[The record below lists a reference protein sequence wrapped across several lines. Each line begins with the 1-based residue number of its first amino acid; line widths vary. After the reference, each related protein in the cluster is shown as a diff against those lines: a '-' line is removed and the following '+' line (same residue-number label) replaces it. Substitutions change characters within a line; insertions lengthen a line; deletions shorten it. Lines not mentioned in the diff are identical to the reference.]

1 MTKFGVAQS
10 VRRVEDPRLLKGNG
24 SYTDDITLPGTVYGV
39 VLRSPHAAAVITSLD
54 TTAAAALPG
63 VLAVYTG
70 ADLNADGIGG
80 LPCAALLKN
89 RDGSPQVAPPHPVLA
104 DGTVRH
110 VGDPVAF
117 IVAESVTAARDA
129 AEAILVDYDVLPS
142 STDLAT
148 TIEPGVPQVWD
159 EAPNNVVFDWEIGQ
173 KDKTDELFAAAAHVT
188 KLTVVNNRI
197 VVNSM
202 EARAA
207 FAEYDA
213 ATERWTL
220 RTNTQ
225 GGWLLKD
232 LLASAVFKVPEER
245 FRIITPDVGGGFGMK
260 IFLYAE
266 HVLTCYAA
274 RKLGRPVKWTSE
286 RSEAFLSDTQGRD
299 NITLGELALDADH
312 KFLALRTRN
321 VANMGAYLSTFAPYI
336 PTYAGT
342 GVLAGVYGFQ
352 AIYANVI
359 GVFTNTVP
367 VDAYR
372 GAGRPESNYLV
383 ERLVNAAAVELGVD
397 RVELR
402 RKNMVP
408 PEAMPHKTPVGKLYD
423 SGDFRIVL
431 DAALKTVD
439 WHGFEARRAAASKQG
454 KRRGIG
460 LAYYLEATGGA
471 PTERAEIR
479 FADDGFVDVYVGTQS
494 TGQGHETA
502 YVQLT
507 VDRLGV
513 PGEKVRVKQGDTDTI
528 PTGGGTGGA
537 RSLYSEGQAILLT
550 ASSVIEKGKKAA
562 SEALEAAPA
571 DIVFEDGRFSIVGTD
586 RGMDI
591 MTLAATQR
599 ARAVKGED
607 VTTLDAAEVANIDV
621 AHLPQRLPHRRG
633 GDRSGHRRDR
643 DRALQ
648 RDRRRG
654 QGGQSADRARPG
666 AWRRGAGV
674 RPGGAGT
681 HGVRPGFRPAAVRQL
696 HGLRA
701 AAGRRPA
708 GHRGGTGRSAV
719 RVEPA
724 RREGRGR
731 GRRGGQP
738 AGGDQRHHRRAAAI
752 RGDAYRHAG
761 HAGEGLAGNH
771 AGEGG
776 LIRPAINTTLPPR
789 WVCGGN
795 LAWLFALDRFVSSN
809 RRASYGHLGP
819 HCRPRQRH
827 GR

>member
-1 MTKFGVAQS
+1 MTKFGMAQS

-24 SYTDDITLPGTVYGV
+24 SYTDDIVLPGTAHGV
-39 VLRSPHAAAVITSLD
+39 VLRSPHAAARITALD
-54 TTAAAALPG
+54 TAAAAALPG
-63 VLAVYTG
+63 VLAIYTS

-80 LPCAALLKN
+80 LPCAAQLKN
-89 RDGSPQVAPPHPVLA
+89 RDGSSQAAPPHPVLA
-104 DGTVRH
+104 DGRVRH

-129 AEAILVDYDVLPS
+129 AEAIMVEYDVLPS
-142 STDLAT
+142 CTDLAT
-148 TIEPGVPQVWD
+148 ALQPGVPQVYD
-159 EAPNNVVFDWEIGQ
+159 DVPNNCVFDWEIGQ
-173 KDKTDELFAAAAHVT
+173 KAKTDELFAQAAHVT

-197 VVNSM
+197 VVASM

-207 FAEYDA
+207 LAEYDPA
-213 ATERWTL
+213 AGKFTL

-232 LLASAVFKVPEER
+232 LMSAAVFKLPAEK

-286 RSEAFLSDTQGRD
+286 RSEAFLCDTQGRD
-299 NITLGELALDADH
+299 NITLGELALDKDH
-312 KFLALRTRN
+312 RFLALRTRN
-321 VANMGAYLSTFAPYI
+321 VANMGGYLSTFGPYI
-336 PTYAGT
+336 PTVAGT
-342 GVLAGVYGFQ
+342 GVLASIYGFK

-383 ERLVNAAAVELGVD
+383 ERLVDAAAAELGVD

-402 RKNMVP
+402 RKNIVP
-408 PEAMPHKTPVGKLYD
+408 TSAMPHKTPVGKLYD
-423 SGDFRIVL
+423 SGDFTIVL
-431 DAALKTVD
+431 DAALRHVD
-439 WHGFEARRAAASKQG
+439 WAGFESRRAAAAKSG

-460 LAYYLEATGGA
+460 MAYYLEATGGA

-479 FADDGFVDVYVGTQS
+479 FADDDFVDVYVGTQS

-550 ASSVIEKGKKAA
+550 ATSVIEKGKKAA

-571 DIVFEDGRFSIVGTD
+571 DIVFEAGRFSIVGTD

-591 MTLAATQR
+591 LALAAIQR
-599 ARAVKGED
+599 ARAAKGED
-607 VTTLDAAEVANIDV
+607 VTTLDAAEVANID
-621 AHLPQRLPHRRG
+621 AHTFPNGCHIAEVEVDPETGMVSIVRYSVTDDVGKAVNPLIV
-633 GDRSGHRRDR
+633 
-643 DRALQ
+643 
-648 RDRRRG
+648 RG
-654 QGGQSADRARPG
+654 QVHGGVAQGFGQAVLEHTAFDPDSGQLLSGSFMDYAVPRASDLPDIEVELVEVPCASNPLG
-666 AWRRGAGV
+666 VKGAGEAGAV
-674 RPGGAGT
+674 GSPPAVINAIIDALRPDGVT
-681 HGVRPGFRPAAVRQL
+681 HIDMPATPEKVWHAIAL
-696 HGLRA
+696 AKA
-701 AAGRRPA
+701 A
-708 GHRGGTGRSAV
+708 
-719 RVEPA
+719 
-724 RREGRGR
+724 
-731 GRRGGQP
+731 
-738 AGGDQRHHRRAAAI
+738 
-752 RGDAYRHAG
+752 
-761 HAGEGLAGNH
+761 
-771 AGEGG
+771 
-776 LIRPAINTTLPPR
+776 
-789 WVCGGN
+789 
-795 LAWLFALDRFVSSN
+795 
-809 RRASYGHLGP
+809 
-819 HCRPRQRH
+819 
-827 GR
+827 